1 MNSQELSEKIVTI
14 LENKKA
20 IDIEVLPVADKTII
34 ADYFIVA
41 SGTSTTH
48 IKALSDEVA
57 FVLKDDLKI
66 STDHIEGFSTGR
78 WILMDYKDVIVHL
91 FHPEERENYSLEKLW
106 SSRPLDVSIYV
117 PDTEN
122 QDTEPK

>member
-1 MNSQELSEKIVTI
+1 MNSKELSEKIVTI

-41 SGTSTTH
+41 SGSSTTH

-57 FVLKDDLKI
+57 FVLKDEFKI
-66 STDHIEGFSTGR
+66 STDRVEGFSTGR

-106 SSRPLDVSIYV
+106 STRPPDVSIYD
-117 PDTEN
+117 PDNEH
-122 QDTEPK
+122 QDTDPE